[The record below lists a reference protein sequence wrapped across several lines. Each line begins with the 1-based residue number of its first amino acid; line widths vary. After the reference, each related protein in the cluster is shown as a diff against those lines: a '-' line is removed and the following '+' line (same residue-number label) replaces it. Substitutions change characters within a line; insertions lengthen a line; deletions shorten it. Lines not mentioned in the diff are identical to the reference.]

1 MKYNKMN
8 NENKR
13 INRNL
18 ISLGKEIISSPSNT
32 KMLTIITEREKEPL
46 TELNNKSI
54 KSNYNMNSFRNSNFS
69 TLSNNKKTSYLNIS
83 KLNYKDG
90 VILKDASNS
99 NPGFGLWSIKLTQ
112 SLKNSTPKK
121 EEKIS
126 TLKYNNDRK
135 LNIEIKEEASDF
147 QDNDI
152 NIFDTLDN
160 LEEDQVEKM
169 MISKLTK
176 RSKKLE
182 KRYQELIIN
191 YYDKENNYLSLE
203 KARKEYEKL
212 INDSIKEKKEAETNL
227 NNLDNNNQALIVSIS
242 SSRKEIE
249 RLIDVIK
256 ESQLNMKKQLEEYNN
271 ILLNEEEKRKKIIN
285 SIRSIEK
292 QINIFREKI
301 EENEGKFSND
311 NYKNQNNTTN
321 RKLNEEIDIKIN
333 KKKEYIIQLQ
343 KQLEELKIIDQTK
356 QKEKNELLQ
365 KIKEKNDDKKNNIK
379 IRDKIFKQLE
389 TQERNNKWNEQ
400 SIKIR
405 DNIIYSLQRNS
416 KSK

>member
-1 MKYNKMN
+1 MN
-8 NENKR
+8 NENKK

-18 ISLGKEIISSPSNT
+18 ISLGKEIISSPSNA

-135 LNIEIKEEASDF
+135 LKIEIKEEASDF

-152 NIFDTLDN
+152 NIFDTLEN

-176 RSKKLE
+176 RNKKLE

-301 EENEGKFSND
+301 EENEGKYSND
-311 NYKNQNNTTN
+311 NYKNQNNITN

-356 QKEKNELLQ
+356 QKEKNELLL

>member
-1 MKYNKMN
+1 MN

-152 NIFDTLDN
+152 NIFDTLEN

-249 RLIDVIK
+249 RLIDVIN
-256 ESQLNMKKQLEEYNN
+256 ESQINMKKQLEEYNN

-301 EENEGKFSND
+301 EENEGKYSND
-311 NYKNQNNTTN
+311 NYKNQNNINN

>member
-1 MKYNKMN
+1 MN

-285 SIRSIEK
+285 SISSIEK

-301 EENEGKFSND
+301 EENEGKYSND
-311 NYKNQNNTTN
+311 NYKNQNNITN

-333 KKKEYIIQLQ
+333 KKKEYIIQLL

-405 DNIIYSLQRNS
+405 DNIICSLQRNS

>member
-1 MKYNKMN
+1 MN

-301 EENEGKFSND
+301 EENEGKYSND
-311 NYKNQNNTTN
+311 NYKNQNNITN

>member
-1 MKYNKMN
+1 MN

-176 RSKKLE
+176 RNKKLE

-249 RLIDVIK
+249 RLIDVIN
-256 ESQLNMKKQLEEYNN
+256 ESQINMKKQLEEYNN

-311 NYKNQNNTTN
+311 NYKNQNNINN

-333 KKKEYIIQLQ
+333 KKKEYIMQLQ
-343 KQLEELKIIDQTK
+343 KQWEELKIIDQAK

-416 KSK
+416 KSKW

>member
-1 MKYNKMN
+1 MN

-152 NIFDTLDN
+152 NIFDTLEN

-176 RSKKLE
+176 RNKKLE

-271 ILLNEEEKRKKIIN
+271 ILLDEEEKRKKIIN

-301 EENEGKFSND
+301 EENEGKYSND
-311 NYKNQNNTTN
+311 NYKNQNNITN

-343 KQLEELKIIDQTK
+343 KQLEELKIIDQAK

>member
-1 MKYNKMN
+1 MN
-8 NENKR
+8 NEKKR

-112 SLKNSTPKK
+112 SLKNATPKK

-301 EENEGKFSND
+301 EENEGKYSND
-311 NYKNQNNTTN
+311 NYKNQNNITN

-343 KQLEELKIIDQTK
+343 KQLEELKIIDQAK

>member
-1 MKYNKMN
+1 MN

-152 NIFDTLDN
+152 NIFDTLEN

-176 RSKKLE
+176 RNKKLE

-311 NYKNQNNTTN
+311 NFKNQNNITN

-356 QKEKNELLQ
+356 QKEKIELLQ

>member
-1 MKYNKMN
+1 MI
-8 NENKR
+8 KR
-13 INRNL
+13 I
-18 ISLGKEIISSPSNT
+18 I
-32 KMLTIITEREKEPL
+32 
-46 TELNNKSI
+46 
-54 KSNYNMNSFRNSNFS
+54 
-69 TLSNNKKTSYLNIS
+69 
-83 KLNYKDG
+83 
-90 VILKDASNS
+90 
-99 NPGFGLWSIKLTQ
+99 
-112 SLKNSTPKK
+112 
-121 EEKIS
+121 
-126 TLKYNNDRK
+126 
-135 LNIEIKEEASDF
+135 
-147 QDNDI
+147 
-152 NIFDTLDN
+152 
-160 LEEDQVEKM
+160 
-169 MISKLTK
+169 
-176 RSKKLE
+176 
-182 KRYQELIIN
+182 
-191 YYDKENNYLSLE
+191 
-203 KARKEYEKL
+203 ARKEYEKL

-301 EENEGKFSND
+301 EENEGKFNND
-311 NYKNQNNTTN
+311 NYKNQNNITN

-343 KQLEELKIIDQTK
+343 KQLEELKIIDQAK

>member
-1 MKYNKMN
+1 MN

-311 NYKNQNNTTN
+311 NYKNQNNITN

>member
-1 MKYNKMN
+1 MN

-301 EENEGKFSND
+301 EENEGKYSND
-311 NYKNQNNTTN
+311 NYKNQNNITN

-343 KQLEELKIIDQTK
+343 KQLEELKIIDQAK

-405 DNIIYSLQRNS
+405 DNIICSLQRNS

>member
-1 MKYNKMN
+1 MN
-8 NENKR
+8 NEKKR

-301 EENEGKFSND
+301 EENEGKLSND
-311 NYKNQNNTTN
+311 NYKNQNNITN

-333 KKKEYIIQLQ
+333 KKKEYIIKLQ

>member
-1 MKYNKMN
+1 MN
-8 NENKR
+8 NEKKR

-301 EENEGKFSND
+301 EENEGKYSND
-311 NYKNQNNTTN
+311 NYKNQNNITN

>member
-1 MKYNKMN
+1 MN

-126 TLKYNNDRK
+126 TLKNNNDRK

-152 NIFDTLDN
+152 NIFDTLEN

-311 NYKNQNNTTN
+311 NYKNQNNITN

-343 KQLEELKIIDQTK
+343 KQLEELKIIDQAK

-405 DNIIYSLQRNS
+405 DNIICSLQRNS

>member
-1 MKYNKMN
+1 MN
-8 NENKR
+8 NEKKR

-135 LNIEIKEEASDF
+135 LKIEIKEEASDF

-152 NIFDTLDN
+152 NIFDTLEN

-176 RSKKLE
+176 RNKKLE

-285 SIRSIEK
+285 SIRAIEK

-301 EENEGKFSND
+301 EENEGKYSND
-311 NYKNQNNTTN
+311 NYKNQNNITN

-343 KQLEELKIIDQTK
+343 KQLEELKIIDQAK

>member
-1 MKYNKMN
+1 MN

-152 NIFDTLDN
+152 NIFDTLEN

-301 EENEGKFSND
+301 EENEGKYSND
-311 NYKNQNNTTN
+311 NYKNQNNITN
-321 RKLNEEIDIKIN
+321 RKLNEESDIKIN

>member
-1 MKYNKMN
+1 MN

-301 EENEGKFSND
+301 EENEGKYSND
-311 NYKNQNNTTN
+311 NYKNQNNITN

-343 KQLEELKIIDQTK
+343 KQLEELKIIDQAK

>member
-1 MKYNKMN
+1 MN

-13 INRNL
+13 LNRNL

-112 SLKNSTPKK
+112 SLKNLTPKK

-152 NIFDTLDN
+152 NIFDTLEN

-176 RSKKLE
+176 RNKKLE

-311 NYKNQNNTTN
+311 NYKNQNNINN

-343 KQLEELKIIDQTK
+343 KQLEELKIIDQAK

>member
-1 MKYNKMN
+1 MN

-18 ISLGKEIISSPSNT
+18 ISLGKEIISSPANT
-32 KMLTIITEREKEPL
+32 KMLTIITEREREKEPL

-126 TLKYNNDRK
+126 SLKYNNDIK

-311 NYKNQNNTTN
+311 NFKNQNNITN

>member
-1 MKYNKMN
+1 MN

-18 ISLGKEIISSPSNT
+18 ISLGKEIISSPANT
-32 KMLTIITEREKEPL
+32 KMLTIITEREREKEPL

-301 EENEGKFSND
+301 EENEGKYSND
-311 NYKNQNNTTN
+311 NYKNQNNITN

>member
-1 MKYNKMN
+1 MN

-32 KMLTIITEREKEPL
+32 KMLTIITEREREPL

-135 LNIEIKEEASDF
+135 LKIEIKEKASDF

-152 NIFDTLDN
+152 NIFDTLEN

-256 ESQLNMKKQLEEYNN
+256 ESQLNMKKHLEVYNN

-301 EENEGKFSND
+301 EENEGKYSND
-311 NYKNQNNTTN
+311 NYKNQNNITN

-405 DNIIYSLQRNS
+405 ENIIYSLQRNS

>member
-1 MKYNKMN
+1 MN

-126 TLKYNNDRK
+126 TLKYSNDRK

-311 NYKNQNNTTN
+311 NFKNQNNITN

>member
-1 MKYNKMN
+1 MN

-311 NYKNQNNTTN
+311 NYKNQNNITN

-343 KQLEELKIIDQTK
+343 KQLEELKIIDQAK

>member
-1 MKYNKMN
+1 MN

-176 RSKKLE
+176 RNKKLE

-301 EENEGKFSND
+301 EENEGKYSND
-311 NYKNQNNTTN
+311 NYKNQNNITN

>member
-1 MKYNKMN
+1 MN
-8 NENKR
+8 NEKKR

-46 TELNNKSI
+46 TDLNNKSI

-135 LNIEIKEEASDF
+135 LNIEIKEETSDF

-152 NIFDTLDN
+152 NIFDTLEN

-176 RSKKLE
+176 RNKKLE

-311 NYKNQNNTTN
+311 NFKNQNNITN

>member
-1 MKYNKMN
+1 MN
-8 NENKR
+8 NENKK

-18 ISLGKEIISSPSNT
+18 ISLGKEIISSPSNA

-135 LNIEIKEEASDF
+135 LNIEIKEGASDF

-152 NIFDTLDN
+152 NIFDTLEN

-176 RSKKLE
+176 RNKKLE

-301 EENEGKFSND
+301 EENEGKYSND
-311 NYKNQNNTTN
+311 NYKNQNNINN

-343 KQLEELKIIDQTK
+343 KQLEELKIIDQAK

-379 IRDKIFKQLE
+379 IRDKIFIQLE

>member
-1 MKYNKMN
+1 MN

-112 SLKNSTPKK
+112 SLKNSTQKK

-311 NYKNQNNTTN
+311 NYKNQNNITN

>member
-1 MKYNKMN
+1 MN

-311 NYKNQNNTTN
+311 NYKNQNNITN

-405 DNIIYSLQRNS
+405 DNIICSLQRNS

>member
-1 MKYNKMN
+1 MN
-8 NENKR
+8 NEKKR

-301 EENEGKFSND
+301 EENEGKYSND
-311 NYKNQNNTTN
+311 NYKNQNNITN

-333 KKKEYIIQLQ
+333 KKKAYIIQLQ

>member
-1 MKYNKMN
+1 
-8 NENKR
+8 
-13 INRNL
+13 
-18 ISLGKEIISSPSNT
+18 
-32 KMLTIITEREKEPL
+32 
-46 TELNNKSI
+46 
-54 KSNYNMNSFRNSNFS
+54 
-69 TLSNNKKTSYLNIS
+69 
-83 KLNYKDG
+83 
-90 VILKDASNS
+90 
-99 NPGFGLWSIKLTQ
+99 
-112 SLKNSTPKK
+112 
-121 EEKIS
+121 
-126 TLKYNNDRK
+126 
-135 LNIEIKEEASDF
+135 
-147 QDNDI
+147 
-152 NIFDTLDN
+152 
-160 LEEDQVEKM
+160 
-169 MISKLTK
+169 
-176 RSKKLE
+176 
-182 KRYQELIIN
+182 
-191 YYDKENNYLSLE
+191 
-203 KARKEYEKL
+203 
-212 INDSIKEKKEAETNL
+212 
-227 NNLDNNNQALIVSIS
+227 
-242 SSRKEIE
+242 
-249 RLIDVIK
+249 
-256 ESQLNMKKQLEEYNN
+256 MKKQLEEYNN

-311 NYKNQNNTTN
+311 NYKNQNNITN

>member
-1 MKYNKMN
+1 MN
-8 NENKR
+8 NENKK

-311 NYKNQNNTTN
+311 NYKNQNNITN

>member
-1 MKYNKMN
+1 
-8 NENKR
+8 
-13 INRNL
+13 
-18 ISLGKEIISSPSNT
+18 
-32 KMLTIITEREKEPL
+32 
-46 TELNNKSI
+46 
-54 KSNYNMNSFRNSNFS
+54 
-69 TLSNNKKTSYLNIS
+69 
-83 KLNYKDG
+83 
-90 VILKDASNS
+90 
-99 NPGFGLWSIKLTQ
+99 
-112 SLKNSTPKK
+112 
-121 EEKIS
+121 
-126 TLKYNNDRK
+126 
-135 LNIEIKEEASDF
+135 
-147 QDNDI
+147 
-152 NIFDTLDN
+152 
-160 LEEDQVEKM
+160 

-176 RSKKLE
+176 GSKKLE

-285 SIRSIEK
+285 SIRSMEK

-311 NYKNQNNTTN
+311 NYKNQNNITN

>member
-1 MKYNKMN
+1 MN

-152 NIFDTLDN
+152 NIFDTLEN

-301 EENEGKFSND
+301 EENEGKYSNN
-311 NYKNQNNTTN
+311 NYKNQNNITN

-343 KQLEELKIIDQTK
+343 KQLEELKIIDQAK

>member
-1 MKYNKMN
+1 MN

-152 NIFDTLDN
+152 NIFDTLEN

-311 NYKNQNNTTN
+311 NYKNQNNITN

>member
-1 MKYNKMN
+1 MN

-176 RSKKLE
+176 RNKKLE

-256 ESQLNMKKQLEEYNN
+256 QSQINMKKQLEEYNN

-301 EENEGKFSND
+301 EENEGKYSND
-311 NYKNQNNTTN
+311 NYKNQNNITN

>member
-1 MKYNKMN
+1 MN
-8 NENKR
+8 NEKKR

-112 SLKNSTPKK
+112 SLKNLTPKK

-152 NIFDTLDN
+152 NIFDTLEN

-176 RSKKLE
+176 RNKKLE

-301 EENEGKFSND
+301 EENEGKYSND
-311 NYKNQNNTTN
+311 NYKNQNNITN

-343 KQLEELKIIDQTK
+343 KQLEELKIIDQAK

>member
-1 MKYNKMN
+1 MN

-152 NIFDTLDN
+152 NIFDTLEN

-301 EENEGKFSND
+301 EENEGKYSND
-311 NYKNQNNTTN
+311 NYKNQNNINN

>member
-1 MKYNKMN
+1 
-8 NENKR
+8 
-13 INRNL
+13 
-18 ISLGKEIISSPSNT
+18 
-32 KMLTIITEREKEPL
+32 
-46 TELNNKSI
+46 
-54 KSNYNMNSFRNSNFS
+54 
-69 TLSNNKKTSYLNIS
+69 
-83 KLNYKDG
+83 
-90 VILKDASNS
+90 
-99 NPGFGLWSIKLTQ
+99 
-112 SLKNSTPKK
+112 
-121 EEKIS
+121 
-126 TLKYNNDRK
+126 
-135 LNIEIKEEASDF
+135 
-147 QDNDI
+147 
-152 NIFDTLDN
+152 
-160 LEEDQVEKM
+160 
-169 MISKLTK
+169 
-176 RSKKLE
+176 
-182 KRYQELIIN
+182 
-191 YYDKENNYLSLE
+191 
-203 KARKEYEKL
+203 
-212 INDSIKEKKEAETNL
+212 
-227 NNLDNNNQALIVSIS
+227 
-242 SSRKEIE
+242 
-249 RLIDVIK
+249 
-256 ESQLNMKKQLEEYNN
+256 MKKQLEEYNN

-301 EENEGKFSND
+301 EENEGKYSND
-311 NYKNQNNTTN
+311 NYKNQNNITN

>member
-1 MKYNKMN
+1 MN
-8 NENKR
+8 NEKKR

-112 SLKNSTPKK
+112 SLKNLTPKK

-135 LNIEIKEEASDF
+135 LNIEIKEEASDL

-152 NIFDTLDN
+152 NIFDTLEN

-311 NYKNQNNTTN
+311 NYKNQNNINN

-356 QKEKNELLQ
+356 QKEKNELLL